1 MSSPTSRSG
10 LLSKYDSGEYFC
22 ELLGSPAS
30 PHPVFETIEQQLS
43 TITEDELRS
52 RAVAAENDLFDLG
65 VTFTVYSEK
74 NAIDR
79 VLPFDLAAARILA
92 AYRVPEQAPLDDAL
106 IAAVAQAAQ
115 MAVVTRN
122 TRHFE
127 PLGVP
132 CLNPWDSTPP
142 PPR

>member
-10 LLSKYDSGEYFC
+10 LLSTYDSGEYYC
-22 ELLGSPAS
+22 ELLGSSAS

-43 TITEDELRS
+43 TITEEELRS

-79 VLPFDLAAARILA
+79 VLPFDMIPRVVSAERWKKLESGLLQRISALNQFLYDVYHDRRILKEGII
-92 AYRVPEQAPLDDAL
+92 PEELVQIGRAH
-106 IAAVAQAAQ
+106 V
-115 MAVVTRN
+115 
-122 TRHFE
+122 
-127 PLGVP
+127 
-132 CLNPWDSTPP
+132 
-142 PPR
+142 